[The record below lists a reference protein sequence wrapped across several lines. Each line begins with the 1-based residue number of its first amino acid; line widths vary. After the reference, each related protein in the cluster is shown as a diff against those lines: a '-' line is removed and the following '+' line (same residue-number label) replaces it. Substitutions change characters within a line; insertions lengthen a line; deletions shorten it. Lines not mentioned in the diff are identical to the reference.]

1 MTNALAAG
9 EIGVITPQQL
19 DSYLG
24 KSIGAICQ
32 NGYVSDGEHHGA
44 HFVAHALGYKFG
56 VTCQMMGT
64 GKGPAATLR
73 PQEIFAKCKAVG
85 VWRLRP
91 ATLHA
96 CLVFV
101 TRASNVN
108 LAAKS
113 MSNARRKNVG
123 IFTGGFIWYYSDSQH
138 AVVKQTPSQF
148 AHHFPAPDNAMF
160 YGTLP

>member
-9 EIGVITPQQL
+9 EIGVITSQQL

-24 KSIGAICQ
+24 KAIDAICQ
-32 NGYVSDGEHHGA
+32 NGYVSSGEHHGA

-64 GKGPAATLR
+64 GKGSAATLR
-73 PQEIFAKCKAVG
+73 VREIFSRCKAVG

-91 ATLHA
+91 ASVQS

-108 LAAKS
+108 LATKS
-113 MSNARRKNVG
+113 MSNAQREHVG
-123 IFTGGFIWYYSDSQH
+123 IYAGGLIWHYSDSQR
-138 AVVKQTPSQF
+138 AFVKQTPSQF
-148 AHHFPAPDNAMF
+148 AHHFPVPDNAMF
-160 YGTLP
+160 YGSLR

>member
-1 MTNALAAG
+1 MTNAIGTGA
-9 EIGVITPQQL
+9 IGVITPQQM

-24 KSIGAICQ
+24 QSIGAVCQ
-32 NGYVSDGEHHGA
+32 NGYISSGEHHGA
-44 HFVAHALGYKFG
+44 HFVSHALGYTFG

-73 PQEIFAKCKAVG
+73 AQEIFSKCKAVG
-85 VWRLRP
+85 AWRMRP
-91 ATLHA
+91 STLQA
-96 CLVFV
+96 CLVFI

-113 MSNARRKNVG
+113 MSNARRKHIG
-123 IFTGGFIWYYSDSQH
+123 IYAGGFIWHYSERQQ
-138 AVVKQTPSQF
+138 AVVKEMPSQF

-160 YGTLP
+160 YGSLP

>member
-9 EIGVITPQQL
+9 ETGVITAPQL

-24 KSIGAICQ
+24 KSIDAICR
-32 NGYVSDGEHHGA
+32 NGYVSSSEQHGA
-44 HFVAHALGYKFG
+44 HFVAHVLGYRFG

-73 PQEIFAKCKAVG
+73 VPEILSRCKAVG

-91 ATLHA
+91 ASLQS

-108 LAAKS
+108 LPAKS
-113 MSNARRKNVG
+113 MANAQRKHIG
-123 IFTGGFIWYYSDSQH
+123 IYAAGFIWHYSDSH
-138 AVVKQTPSQF
+138 RIFVKQAPSQF
-148 AHHFPAPDNAMF
+148 ALHFPAPDNAMF
-160 YGTLP
+160 YGSLG